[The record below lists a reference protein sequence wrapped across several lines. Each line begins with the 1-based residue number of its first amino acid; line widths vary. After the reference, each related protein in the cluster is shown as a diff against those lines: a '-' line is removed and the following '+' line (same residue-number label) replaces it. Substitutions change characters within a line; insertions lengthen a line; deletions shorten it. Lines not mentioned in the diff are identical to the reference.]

1 MDNERIEYLN
11 NIIDTCEEI
20 IKKDG
25 WGDLV
30 TPASQNHKAA
40 EEMMV
45 AAWNEII
52 DIIEKKG
59 GDE

>member
-1 MDNERIEYLN
+1 MDDEKIVHLISIIN
-11 NIIDTCEEI
+11 NCHKV

-45 AAWNEII
+45 DAWNEII

>member
-1 MDNERIEYLN
+1 MDERITYLN
-11 NIIDTCEEI
+11 GIIDTCQNI

-40 EEMMV
+40 EKMMID
-45 AAWNEII
+45 AII
-52 DIIEKKG
+52 DMIEKKG